1 MTRRLTRQELAML
14 KDDIGAALP
23 PPVPRKKRKNEESVM
38 QRALV
43 KWFDH
48 NAAKLGVHPLCL
60 MSIPNGGNGDAR
72 RGSIMKAEGQRKG
85 APDMFLAARVRMPLV
100 HTALTGGLF
109 LELKTPKG
117 TLSPEQEVYHEI
129 LRNQGYRV
137 VVIRSL
143 FDGINEIT
151 SYLTVG
157 IRDARSPDSS
167 LT

>member
-1 MTRRLTRQELAML
+1 MTRRLTRRELAML
-14 KDDIGAALP
+14 KDNIGAELP

-60 MSIPNGGNGDAR
+60 MSIPNGFNGDAR
-72 RGSIMKAEGQRKG
+72 RGSVLKAEGLRRG
-85 APDMFLAARVRMPLV
+85 APDLLLAVYRPWRPSKTLCTPAKDDY
-100 HTALTGGLF
+100 ALF
-109 LELKTPKG
+109 LELKTPAG
-117 TLSPEQEVYHEI
+117 RLSPEQEVYHEI

-151 SYLTVG
+151 AYLT
-157 IRDARSPDSS
+157 
-167 LT
+167 T